1 MMAAIE
7 DFIRGRSPLGDEQI
21 HRLRELIADW
31 QLLSDLS
38 FADLILWVPL
48 RKDFKS
54 WPTGYVA
61 IAHIRP
67 TTAATLFPLDVIG
80 DEITY
85 GSRPNIDQALSSAEI
100 VRDTQPERLGEHMVK
115 EETIPVL
122 VDGHVVGVISRH
134 RDSELMRQPS
144 RLELNYREIAHNLY
158 RMVSEGR
165 FPFPNAGTLFDPA
178 PRVGDGL
185 IRLDVNGVVSY
196 ASPNARSA
204 FSRLGWVSEV
214 EGHNLG
220 EVAQSLAR
228 QSPDAQEESIS
239 GGLTGKA
246 LKRVEIENQGGT
258 ISFTVLPLLK
268 GEDRIGAIVLLNNVT
283 ELRRREREL
292 VTKDMTIREIHH
304 RVKNNLQT
312 VSALLRLQA
321 RRIDDP
327 VASAALNEAV
337 RRIASIALVH
347 ETLSNS
353 PDASVDFDQVLDSLV
368 SHALELSPRMSELQI
383 VRTGAFGSLEPRI
396 ATPLALVITELI
408 HNALEHGLAETGS
421 ALGIHVATNAN
432 QLQVTI
438 SDDGVGLPAGFD
450 VATSPNLGLQIVRT
464 LTENEL
470 RGTLSLNSSLNS
482 EASETKAV
490 LKFPYT

>member
-1 MMAAIE
+1 MASIE
-7 DFIRGRSPLGDEQI
+7 DYVQGRSSLSPDQI
-21 HRLRELIADW
+21 HRLRELVADW

-61 IAHIRP
+61 VAHIRP

-80 DEITY
+80 DEISY
-85 GSRPNIDQALSSAEI
+85 GARPHIDQALSGAEI
-100 VRDTQPERLGEHMVK
+100 VRDTQPEALGDHMVK
-115 EETIPVL
+115 EETIPVM
-122 VDGHVVGVISRH
+122 VGDQVIGVISRH
-134 RDSELMRQPS
+134 RDSDLMRQPS

-158 RMVSEGR
+158 RMIAEGT
-165 FPFPNAGTLFDPA
+165 FPYPDAGSLFDPA

-185 IRLDVNGVVSY
+185 IRLDVNGVISY

-214 EGHNLG
+214 EGHVLG
-220 EVAQSLAR
+220 DVAQSLAR
-228 QSPDAQEESIS
+228 IRPDAHEETIAL
-239 GGLTGKA
+239 GLTGKA
-246 LKRVEIENQGGT
+246 LKRVEIENVGGT
-258 ISFTVLPLLK
+258 IDFTVLPLIRS
-268 GEDRIGAIVLLNNVT
+268 GDRIGAIVMLNNVT

-292 VTKDMTIREIHH
+292 VTKDATIREIHH

-321 RRIDDP
+321 RRIEDP
-327 VASAALNEAV
+327 GASAALNEAV

-353 PDASVDFDQVLDSLV
+353 RDSSVAFDDVLDSLV
-368 SHALELSPRMSELQI
+368 THALELSPRMNELRI
-383 VRTGAFGSLEPRI
+383 DRTGSFGSLEPRI

-408 HNALEHGLAETGS
+408 HNALEHGLAEEGL
-421 ALGIHVATNAN
+421 ALGIHVSSSASE
-432 QLQVTI
+432 LSVTI
-438 SDDGVGLPAGFD
+438 SDDGVGFPEGFD
-450 VATSPNLGLQIVRT
+450 IATSANLGLQIVRT

-470 RGTLSLNSSLNS
+470 RGTLSLITD
-482 EASETKAV
+482 EKETRAV
-490 LKFPYT
+490 LLFPNA

>member
-1 MMAAIE
+1 MASIE
-7 DFIRGRSPLGDEQI
+7 DYVQGRSSLSPDQI
-21 HRLRELIADW
+21 HRLRELVADW

-61 IAHIRP
+61 VAHIRP
-67 TTAATLFPLDVIG
+67 TTAATIFPLDVIG
-80 DEITY
+80 DEISY
-85 GSRPNIDQALSSAEI
+85 GARPHIDQALSGAEI
-100 VRDTQPERLGEHMVK
+100 VRDTQPEALGDHMVK
-115 EETIPVL
+115 EETIPVM
-122 VDGHVVGVISRH
+122 VGDQVIGVISRH
-134 RDSELMRQPS
+134 RDSDLMRQPS

-158 RMVSEGR
+158 RMIAEGT
-165 FPFPNAGTLFDPA
+165 FPYPDAGSLFDPA

-185 IRLDVNGVVSY
+185 IRLDVNGVISY

-214 EGHNLG
+214 EGHVLG

-228 QSPDAQEESIS
+228 VRPDAHEETIAL
-239 GGLTGKA
+239 GLTGKA
-246 LKRVEIENQGGT
+246 LKRVEIENVGGT
-258 ISFTVLPLLK
+258 IDFTVLPLIRS
-268 GEDRIGAIVLLNNVT
+268 GDRIGAIVMLNNVT

-292 VTKDMTIREIHH
+292 VTKDATIREIHH

-321 RRIDDP
+321 RRIEDP
-327 VASAALNEAV
+327 GASAALNEAV

-353 PDASVDFDQVLDSLV
+353 RDSSVAFDDVLDSLV
-368 SHALELSPRMSELQI
+368 THALELSPRMNELRI
-383 VRTGAFGSLEPRI
+383 DRTGSFGSLEPRI

-408 HNALEHGLAETGS
+408 HNALEHGLAEEGL
-421 ALGIHVATNAN
+421 ALGIHVSSSASE
-432 QLQVTI
+432 LSVTI
-438 SDDGVGLPAGFD
+438 SDDGVGFPGGFD
-450 VATSPNLGLQIVRT
+450 IATSANLGLQIVRT

-470 RGTLSLNSSLNS
+470 RGTLSLITD
-482 EASETKAV
+482 EKETRAV
-490 LKFPYT
+490 LLFPSV

>member
-1 MMAAIE
+1 
-7 DFIRGRSPLGDEQI
+7 
-21 HRLRELIADW
+21 
-31 QLLSDLS
+31 
-38 FADLILWVPL
+38 
-48 RKDFKS
+48 
-54 WPTGYVA
+54 
-61 IAHIRP
+61 
-67 TTAATLFPLDVIG
+67 
-80 DEITY
+80 
-85 GSRPNIDQALSSAEI
+85 
-100 VRDTQPERLGEHMVK
+100 MVK
-115 EETIPVL
+115 EETIPVM
-122 VDGHVVGVISRH
+122 VDNHVVGVISRH

-158 RMVSEGR
+158 RMVSEGT

-204 FSRLGWVSEV
+204 FSRLGWISEV

-220 EVAQSLAR
+220 DVAKSLAR

-239 GGLTGKA
+239 GGLSGRT
-246 LKRVEIENQGGT
+246 LKRAEIENQGGT
-258 ISFTVLPLLK
+258 ISFTVLPLLQA
-268 GEDRIGAIVLLNNVT
+268 ENRIGAIVLLNNVT

-292 VTKDMTIREIHH
+292 VTKDVTIREIHH

-327 VASAALNEAV
+327 GASAALNEAV

-347 ETLSNS
+347 ETLSSS

-383 VRTGAFGSLEPRI
+383 LRSGAFGSLEPRI

-421 ALGIHVATNAN
+421 ALGIHVATNAKE
-432 QLQVTI
+432 LQVTI
-438 SDDGVGLPAGFD
+438 SDDGVGLPDGFD
-450 VATSPNLGLQIVRT
+450 IATSPNLGLQIVRT

-470 RGTLSLNSSLNS
+470 RGTLSLNS

-490 LKFPYT
+490 LKFPNA

>member
-1 MMAAIE
+1 MASIE
-7 DFIRGRSPLGDEQI
+7 DYVQGRSSLSPDQI
-21 HRLRELIADW
+21 HRLRELVADW

-61 IAHIRP
+61 VAHIRP

-80 DEITY
+80 DEISY
-85 GSRPNIDQALSSAEI
+85 GARPHIDQALSGAEI
-100 VRDTQPERLGEHMVK
+100 VRDTQPEALGDHMVK
-115 EETIPVL
+115 EETIPVM
-122 VDGHVVGVISRH
+122 VGEHVIGVISRH
-134 RDSELMRQPS
+134 RDSDLMRQPS

-158 RMVSEGR
+158 RMIAEGT
-165 FPFPNAGTLFDPA
+165 FPYPDAGSLFDPA

-185 IRLDVNGVVSY
+185 IRLDVNGVISY

-214 EGHNLG
+214 EGHVLG
-220 EVAQSLAR
+220 DVAQSLAR
-228 QSPDAQEESIS
+228 VRPDAHEETIAL
-239 GGLTGKA
+239 GLTGKA
-246 LKRVEIENQGGT
+246 LKRVEIENVGGT
-258 ISFTVLPLLK
+258 IDFTVLPLIRS
-268 GEDRIGAIVLLNNVT
+268 GDRIGAIVMLNNVT

-292 VTKDMTIREIHH
+292 VTKDATIREIHH

-321 RRIDDP
+321 RRIEDP
-327 VASAALNEAV
+327 GASAALNEAV

-353 PDASVDFDQVLDSLV
+353 RDSSVAFDDVLDSLV
-368 SHALELSPRMSELQI
+368 THALELSPRMNELRI
-383 VRTGAFGSLEPRI
+383 DRTGSFGSLEPRI

-408 HNALEHGLAETGS
+408 HNALEHGLAEEGL
-421 ALGIHVATNAN
+421 ALGIHVSSSASE
-432 QLQVTI
+432 LSVTI
-438 SDDGVGLPAGFD
+438 SDDGVGFPEGFD
-450 VATSPNLGLQIVRT
+450 IATSPNLGLQIVRT

-470 RGTLSLNSSLNS
+470 RGTLSLVTD
-482 EASETKAV
+482 EKETRAV
-490 LKFPYT
+490 LLFPNV

>member
-1 MMAAIE
+1 MASIE
-7 DFIRGRSPLGDEQI
+7 EYVQGRSSLSPDQI
-21 HRLRELIADW
+21 HRLRELVADW

-61 IAHIRP
+61 VAHIRP
-67 TTAATLFPLDVIG
+67 TTAATLFPHDVIG
-80 DEITY
+80 EEISY
-85 GSRPNIDQALSSAEI
+85 GSRPHIDQALSGAEI
-100 VRDTQPERLGEHMVK
+100 IRDTQPEPLGEYMVK
-115 EETIPVL
+115 EETIPVM
-122 VDGHVVGVISRH
+122 VEDQVIGVISRH
-134 RDSELMRQPS
+134 RNSELMRQPS

-158 RMVSEGR
+158 RMIAEGT
-165 FPFPNAGTLFDPA
+165 FPYPDAGSLFDPA

-185 IRLDVNGVVSY
+185 IRLDVNGVISY

-214 EGHNLG
+214 EGHVLG
-220 EVAQSLAR
+220 DVAQSLSR
-228 QSPDAQEESIS
+228 IRPDAHEETIAL
-239 GGLTGKA
+239 GLTGKA
-246 LKRVEIENQGGT
+246 LKRVEIENVGGT
-258 ISFTVLPLLK
+258 IDFTVLPLIQA
-268 GEDRIGAIVLLNNVT
+268 GDRIGAIVMLNNVT

-292 VTKDMTIREIHH
+292 VTKDATIREIHH

-321 RRIDDP
+321 RRIEDP
-327 VASAALNEAV
+327 GASAALNEAV

-353 PDASVDFDQVLDSLV
+353 RDSSVAFDDVLDSLV
-368 SHALELSPRMSELQI
+368 THALELSPRMNELRI
-383 VRTGAFGSLEPRI
+383 DRTGQFGSLEPRI

-408 HNALEHGLAETGS
+408 HNALEHGLAQEGL
-421 ALGIHVATNAN
+421 ALGIHVSSTASEFS
-432 QLQVTI
+432 VTI
-438 SDDGVGLPAGFD
+438 SDDGVGFPEGFD
-450 VATSPNLGLQIVRT
+450 ISTSPNLGLQIVRT

-470 RGTLSLNSSLNS
+470 RGNLSL
-482 EASETKAV
+482 ETDEKETRAV
-490 LKFPYT
+490 LTFPNM

>member
-1 MMAAIE
+1 MAAIE
-7 DFIRGRSPLGDEQI
+7 DYVQGRSPLSPDQI

-61 IAHIRP
+61 VAHIRP

-80 DEITY
+80 DEISH
-85 GSRPNIDQALSSAEI
+85 GKRPHIDQALSSAEI
-100 VRDTQPERLGEHMVK
+100 VRDTQPEQMGEYLVK
-115 EETIPVL
+115 EETIPVMFE
-122 VDGHVVGVISRH
+122 GHVIGVISRH
-134 RDSELMRQPS
+134 RNAELMRQPS
-144 RLELNYREIAHNLY
+144 RLELNYREIAHKLY
-158 RMVSEGR
+158 RMISEGT
-165 FPFPNAGTLFDPA
+165 FPYPDAGSLFDPA

-204 FSRLGWVSEV
+204 FSRLGWMSEV

-228 QSPDAQEESIS
+228 VKPDAQEETIAM
-239 GGLTGKA
+239 GLTGKA
-246 LKRVEIENQGGT
+246 LKRVEIENSGGT
-258 ISFTVLPLLK
+258 IDFTVLPLLQAT
-268 GEDRIGAIVLLNNVT
+268 DRVGAIVLLNNVT

-292 VTKDMTIREIHH
+292 VTKDATIREIHH

-321 RRIDDP
+321 RRIEDP
-327 VASAALNEAV
+327 GASAALNEAV
-337 RRIASIALVH
+337 RRIASI
-347 ETLSNS
+347 
-353 PDASVDFDQVLDSLV
+353 DFDDVLDNLV
-368 SHALELSPRMSELQI
+368 SHALELSPRMGELHI
-383 VRTGAFGSLEPRI
+383 DRTGTIGSLEPRI
-396 ATPLALVITELI
+396 ATPLALVVTELI
-408 HNALEHGLAETGS
+408 HNALEHGLAEEGS
-421 ALGIHVATNAN
+421 ALGIHATLNGRELA
-432 QLQVTI
+432 VTI
-438 SDDGVGLPAGFD
+438 SDDGVGFPEGFD
-450 VATSPNLGLQIVRT
+450 IATSPNLGLQIVRT

-470 RGTLSLNSSLNS
+470 RGELQLITDDQQTRAIL
-482 EASETKAV
+482 T
-490 LKFPYT
+490 FPI

>member
-1 MMAAIE
+1 MASIE
-7 DFIRGRSPLGDEQI
+7 DYVQGRSSLSPDQI
-21 HRLRELIADW
+21 HRLRELVADW

-61 IAHIRP
+61 VAHIRP

-80 DEITY
+80 DEISY
-85 GSRPNIDQALSSAEI
+85 GARPHIDQALSGAEI
-100 VRDTQPERLGEHMVK
+100 VRDTQPEALGDHMVK
-115 EETIPVL
+115 EETIPVM
-122 VDGHVVGVISRH
+122 VGEHVIGVISRH
-134 RDSELMRQPS
+134 RDSDLMRQPS

-158 RMVSEGR
+158 RMIAEGT
-165 FPFPNAGTLFDPA
+165 FPYPDAGSLFDPA

-185 IRLDVNGVVSY
+185 IRLDVNGVISY

-214 EGHNLG
+214 EGHVLG
-220 EVAQSLAR
+220 DVAQSLAR
-228 QSPDAQEESIS
+228 VRPDAHEETIAL
-239 GGLTGKA
+239 GLTGKA
-246 LKRVEIENQGGT
+246 LKRVEIENVGGT
-258 ISFTVLPLLK
+258 IDFTVLPLIRS
-268 GEDRIGAIVLLNNVT
+268 GDRIGAIVMLNNVT

-292 VTKDMTIREIHH
+292 VTKDATIREIHH

-321 RRIDDP
+321 RRIEDP
-327 VASAALNEAV
+327 GASAALNEAV

-353 PDASVDFDQVLDSLV
+353 RDSSVAFDDVLDSLV
-368 SHALELSPRMSELQI
+368 THALELSPRMNELRI
-383 VRTGAFGSLEPRI
+383 DRTGSFGSLEPRI

-408 HNALEHGLAETGS
+408 HNALEHGLAEEGL
-421 ALGIHVATNAN
+421 ALGIHVSISASE
-432 QLQVTI
+432 LSVTI
-438 SDDGVGLPAGFD
+438 SDDGVGFPEGFD
-450 VATSPNLGLQIVRT
+450 IATSPNLGLQIVRT

-470 RGTLSLNSSLNS
+470 RGTLSLITD
-482 EASETKAV
+482 EKETRAV
-490 LKFPYT
+490 LLFPSV

>member
-1 MMAAIE
+1 MPAIE
-7 DFIRGRSPLGDEQI
+7 EFLRGRSPLDDKQI

-61 IAHIRP
+61 VAHIRP
-67 TTAATLFPLDVIG
+67 TTAATLFPLDLIG

-85 GSRPNIDQALSSAEI
+85 GSRPNIDQALSTAEI
-100 VRDTQPERLGEHMVK
+100 VRDTQPEPLGEYMVK

-122 VDGHVVGVISRH
+122 VDNHVVGVISRH
-134 RDSELMRQPS
+134 RNSELMRQPS

-158 RMVSEGR
+158 RMVSEGT
-165 FPFPNAGTLFDPA
+165 FPFTDAGTLFDPA

-204 FSRLGWVSEV
+204 FSRLGWISEV
-214 EGHNLG
+214 EGYNLG
-220 EVAQSLAR
+220 EVAKSLAR
-228 QSPDAQEESIS
+228 QSPDAQEESLS
-239 GGLTGKA
+239 GGLSGKS

-258 ISFTVLPLLK
+258 ISFTVLPLLQS
-268 GEDRIGAIVLLNNVT
+268 EDRIGAIVLLSNVT

-292 VTKDMTIREIHH
+292 ITKDATIREVHH

-321 RRIDDP
+321 RRIEDP
-327 VASAALNEAV
+327 GASAALNEAV

-368 SHALELSPRMSELQI
+368 SHALELSPRMSELRI
-383 VRTGAFGSLEPRI
+383 ERTGALGSLEPRI

-421 ALGIHVATNAN
+421 ALGIHVATTPTD
-432 QLQVTI
+432 LQVTI
-438 SDDGVGLPAGFD
+438 SDDGVGLPDGFD
-450 VATSPNLGLQIVRT
+450 IATSPNLGLQIVRT

-470 RGTLSLNSSLNS
+470 RGALSLVSDAN
-482 EASETKAV
+482 ETRAV
-490 LKFPYT
+490 LKFPNA

>member
-1 MMAAIE
+1 VPAIE
-7 DFIRGRSPLGDEQI
+7 EFLRGRSPLDTGQI

-61 IAHIRP
+61 VAHIRP

-80 DEITY
+80 KEITY
-85 GSRPNIDQALSSAEI
+85 GERPNIDHALSNAEI
-100 VRDTQPERLGEHMVK
+100 VRDTQPEPLGEHMVK
-115 EETIPVL
+115 EETIPV
-122 VDGHVVGVISRH
+122 VIDGHVVAVISRH
-134 RDSELMRQPS
+134 RDSDLMRQPS

-158 RMVSEGR
+158 RMVSEGT
-165 FPFPNAGTLFDPA
+165 FPFPDAGTLFDPA

-204 FSRLGWVSEV
+204 FSRLGWISEV
-214 EGHNLG
+214 EGHKLG
-220 EVAQSLAR
+220 EIAQSLAR
-228 QSPDAQEESIS
+228 QTPDAQEESIS
-239 GGLTGKA
+239 GGLSGKM

-258 ISFTVLPLLK
+258 ISFTVLPLLQAD
-268 GEDRIGAIVLLNNVT
+268 DRIGAIVLLSNVT

-292 VTKDMTIREIHH
+292 ITKDATIREVHH

-327 VASAALNEAV
+327 GASAALNEAV

-383 VRTGAFGSLEPRI
+383 ERTGELGALEPRI

-421 ALGIHVATNAN
+421 ALGIHVTSMPTE
-432 QLQVTI
+432 LQVTI
-438 SDDGVGLPAGFD
+438 SDDGVGLPQGFD
-450 VATSPNLGLQIVRT
+450 IATSPNLGLQIVRT

-470 RGTLSLNSSLNS
+470 RGTLSLISDKT
-482 EASETKAV
+482 ETKAI
-490 LKFPYT
+490 LKFPSV

>member
-1 MMAAIE
+1 MASIE
-7 DFIRGRSPLGDEQI
+7 EYVQGRSSLSPDQI
-21 HRLRELIADW
+21 HRLRELVADW

-61 IAHIRP
+61 VAHIRP
-67 TTAATLFPLDVIG
+67 TTAATLFAHDVIG
-80 DEITY
+80 EEISY
-85 GSRPNIDQALSSAEI
+85 GSRPHIDQALSGAEI
-100 VRDTQPERLGEHMVK
+100 VRDTQPEPLGEYMVK
-115 EETIPVL
+115 EETIPVM
-122 VDGHVVGVISRH
+122 VEDQVIGVISRH
-134 RDSELMRQPS
+134 RNSELMRQPS

-158 RMVSEGR
+158 RMIAEGT
-165 FPFPNAGTLFDPA
+165 FPYPDAGSLFDPA

-185 IRLDVNGVVSY
+185 IRLDVNGVISY

-214 EGHNLG
+214 EGHVLG

-228 QSPDAQEESIS
+228 IRPDAHEETIAL
-239 GGLTGKA
+239 GLTGKA
-246 LKRVEIENQGGT
+246 LKRVEIENIGGT
-258 ISFTVLPLLK
+258 IDFTVLPLIQAS
-268 GEDRIGAIVLLNNVT
+268 DRIGAIVMLNNVT

-292 VTKDMTIREIHH
+292 VTKDATIREIHH

-321 RRIDDP
+321 RRIEDP
-327 VASAALNEAV
+327 GASAALNEAV

-353 PDASVDFDQVLDSLV
+353 RDSSVAFDDVLDSLV
-368 SHALELSPRMSELQI
+368 THALELSPRMNELRI
-383 VRTGAFGSLEPRI
+383 DRTGQFGSLEPRI

-408 HNALEHGLAETGS
+408 HNALEHGLAQEGL
-421 ALGIHVATNAN
+421 ALGIHVSSTASE
-432 QLQVTI
+432 LSVTI
-438 SDDGVGLPAGFD
+438 SDDGVGFPEGFD
-450 VATSPNLGLQIVRT
+450 IATSANLGLQIVRT

-470 RGTLSLNSSLNS
+470 RGNLSL
-482 EASETKAV
+482 ETDEKETRAV
-490 LKFPYT
+490 LTFPNV

>member
-1 MMAAIE
+1 VPAIE
-7 DFIRGRSPLGDEQI
+7 EFLRGRSPLDNEQI

-61 IAHIRP
+61 VAHIRP

-80 DEITY
+80 EEISY
-85 GSRPNIDQALSSAEI
+85 GSRPNIDQALSTAEI
-100 VRDTQPERLGEHMVK
+100 VRDTQPEPLGEYMVK
-115 EETIPVL
+115 EETIPVM
-122 VDGHVVGVISRH
+122 VDSHVVGVISRH
-134 RDSELMRQPS
+134 RNSELMRQPS
-144 RLELNYREIAHNLY
+144 RLELNYREIAHKLY
-158 RMVSEGR
+158 RMVSEGT
-165 FPFPNAGTLFDPA
+165 FPFPDAGTLFDPA

-204 FSRLGWVSEV
+204 FSRLGWISEV

-220 EVAQSLAR
+220 DVAKSLAR

-239 GGLTGKA
+239 GGLSGRA

-258 ISFTVLPLLK
+258 ISFTVLPLLQS
-268 GEDRIGAIVLLNNVT
+268 EDRTGAIVLLNNVT

-292 VTKDMTIREIHH
+292 VTKDATIREVHH

-327 VASAALNEAV
+327 GASAALNEAV

-368 SHALELSPRMSELQI
+368 SHALELSPRMSELRI
-383 VRTGAFGSLEPRI
+383 ERTGGLGSLEPRI

-421 ALGIHVATNAN
+421 ALGIHVTATSTE
-432 QLQVTI
+432 LQVTI
-438 SDDGVGLPAGFD
+438 SDDGVGLPQGFD
-450 VATSPNLGLQIVRT
+450 IATSPNLGLQIVRT

-470 RGTLSLNSSLNS
+470 RGTLSLVTDTN
-482 EASETKAV
+482 ETKAI
-490 LKFPYT
+490 LKFPSA